1 LHVLD
6 AGHALSGGG
15 SLQVLRIARYGAV
28 ESDVPA
34 DVHDMNVRVVD
45 ERVELELCFDRVPD
59 IFGRA
64 HFGIP
69 SLSE

>member
-1 LHVLD
+1 
-6 AGHALSGGG
+6 
-15 SLQVLRIARYGAV
+15 
-28 ESDVPA
+28 
-34 DVHDMNVRVVD
+34 MNVRVVD